1 MIERLTVRTFKSLED
16 VTVDLGL
23 VNVFIGANGSGKSN
37 LLEAL
42 GVLSAAADGKVDD
55 MALLGRGVRPGLPA
69 LYKSAFPTRPGRRI
83 PPHLHFG
90 ASGEHAGYEVSLH
103 NPLKE
108 PAPAWRF
115 KTEVWQEDGAKLVAR
130 IPTRSTETN
139 PERGL
144 AALKAVE
151 RDTGAAHDLLR
162 LLQGYV
168 IFTPTTP
175 VLRGVSPEPQPKQPV
190 GLSGGNLPRAV
201 QDLLRQRKHDRR
213 SERICQDALGLVDWA
228 EKFSSTSADR
238 LPLSPTAAASKRVVR
253 FRDRFMRKER
263 NVLSGYDAAEGA
275 LYVLFLAVLA
285 GHEASPALCAVDN
298 ADHGLNPRLA
308 RSLME
313 HLCEWYL
320 DGGKPKPPAPLTPSQ
335 IRELRQILKP
345 RQILLTTH
353 NPLVLDGLP
362 LQDDRVRLFTVSRTG
377 SGRTSVRRVDLDDT
391 VMKRAEQGWSLSRL
405 WVMGHLGGVP
415 DV

>member
-1 MIERLTVRTFKSLED
+1 MVMCCHGAGTGQMLENLAVRTFKSLED

-55 MALLGRGVRPGLPA
+55 QALLARGVRPGLPL
-69 LYKSAFPTRPGRRI
+69 LYKSAFPAKPGKKI
-83 PPHLHFG
+83 PPHLFFG
-90 ASGEHAGYEVSLH
+90 ACGSRAKYEISLH
-103 NPLKE
+103 NPLRE

-115 KTEVWQEDGAKLVAR
+115 KSELWEDNQVKLVAR
-130 IPTRSTETN
+130 SSAQATKTN
-139 PERGL
+139 LERGL

-151 RDTGAAHDLLR
+151 TTGGPALDLLR
-162 LLQGYV
+162 LLQDYV
-168 IFTPTTP
+168 IYSPTTA
-175 VLRGVSPEPQPKQPV
+175 VLRGIATETQPRRPV
-190 GLSGGNLPRAV
+190 GLSGGNLPGAIS
-201 QDLLRQRKHDRR
+201 DLLKRRPRDDRSR
-213 SERICQDALGLVDWA
+213 RICREMLGHVDWA
-228 EKFSSTSADR
+228 SSYGWTYSNR
-238 LPLSPTAAASKRVVR
+238 LPLSSSAGASKTVIR
-253 FRDRFMRKER
+253 FRDRFMRKDR
-263 NVLSGYDAAEGA
+263 NVLSGYDASEGA
-275 LYVLFLAVLA
+275 LYALFLGVLS
-285 GHEASPALCAVDN
+285 GHEESPALCAVDN

-313 HLCEWYL
+313 HLCQWYL
-320 DGGKPKPPAPLTPSQ
+320 DAGEA
-335 IRELRQILKP
+335 

-362 LQDDRVRLFTVSRTG
+362 LQDDRVRLFTVSRTS
-377 SGRTSVRRVDLDDT
+377 SGRTSVRRVVVDDR
-391 VMKRAEQGWSLSRL
+391 MLRKAEQGWSLSRL

>member
-1 MIERLTVRTFKSLED
+1 MLDKLFVRTFKSLDD

-42 GVLSAAADGKVDD
+42 GVLAAAADGKVDD
-55 MALLGRGVRPGLPA
+55 QALLARGVRPGLPA
-69 LYKSAFPTRPGRRI
+69 LYKSAFPAKSGKSI
-83 PPHLHFG
+83 PSHLYFG
-90 ASGEHAGYEVSLH
+90 AHSGRAGYEVSLH
-103 NPLKE
+103 NPLKD

-115 KTEVWQEDGAKLVAR
+115 KTELWRGSDKTLVGRLPTQKKKTNPEQGLAALVAQAKK
-130 IPTRSTETN
+130 TN

-151 RDTGAAHDLLR
+151 IRAGPALDLLR

-168 IFTPTTP
+168 IFSPTTA
-175 VLRGVSPEPQPKQPV
+175 VLRGVAPETQPRRPV
-190 GLSGGNLPRAV
+190 GLSGGNLPRAIR
-201 QDLLRQRKHDRR
+201 DLLKRRKRDDRSR
-213 SERICQDALGLVDWA
+213 RICREVLGLVDWA
-228 EKFSSTSADR
+228 EKFSWSPSDR
-238 LPLSPTAAASKRVVR
+238 LPLSPTAAASAGVIR
-253 FRDRFMRKER
+253 FRDRFMREDR
-263 NVLSGYDAAEGA
+263 NVLSGYDASEGA
-275 LYVLFLAVLA
+275 LYALFLAVIS

-313 HLCEWYL
+313 CLCRWYL
-320 DGGKPKPPAPLTPSQ
+320 DSS
-335 IRELRQILKP
+335 EP

-362 LQDDRVRLFTVSRTG
+362 LQDDRVRLFTVSRTR
-377 SGRTSVRRVDLDDT
+377 SGRTSVRRVVVDDNLLE
-391 VMKRAEQGWSLSRL
+391 RAEQGWSLSRL